1 MALALGARCTTGGVA
16 TATAWTDQL
25 IFPRGSID
33 YFDRVV
39 AANGGLDRVREFDR
53 LFMVPGMK
61 HCAGGAG
68 AVNFGQSG
76 VVPVSLD
83 PNHDAILALQ
93 RWVEEGIA
101 PDDLIATTDPQPLHA
116 RENTT
121 NSATF
126 TRLLC
131 PFPEVARFMGGDPDT
146 ATSFECVN
154 EERKHDHDRDEGRG
168 AHPGWCTPWLLFS
181 PCRSEKRGQRR
192 RPLIGGPLRSVPTFQ
207 S

>member
-1 MALALGARCTTGGVA
+1 VRVSPSFFFRVPQNSPRTVCRCQPITLATSSTVAPSGRC
-16 TATAWTDQL
+16 
-25 IFPRGSID
+25 
-33 YFDRVV
+33 FDRVV

-53 LFMVPGMK
+53 LFIVPGMN

-101 PDDLIATTDPQPLHA
+101 PDDFIATTDPQPLHA

-121 NSATF
+121 DPATF

-131 PFPEVARFMGGDPDT
+131 PFPEVARLWVAIQTPPRASRASTKTGSMTMTAMGDGARIREAAP
-146 ATSFECVN
+146 
-154 EERKHDHDRDEGRG
+154 RG
-168 AHPGWCTPWLLFS
+168 S
-181 PCRSEKRGQRR
+181 PA
-192 RPLIGGPLRSVPTFQ
+192 
-207 S
+207 